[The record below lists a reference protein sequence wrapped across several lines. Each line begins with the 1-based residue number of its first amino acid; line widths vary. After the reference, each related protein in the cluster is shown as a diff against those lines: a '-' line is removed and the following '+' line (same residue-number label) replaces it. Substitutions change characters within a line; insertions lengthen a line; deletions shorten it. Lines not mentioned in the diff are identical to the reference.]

1 MEHLTTDQLA
11 RLRARLEDERDRLQ
25 RRDETQRANSPAST
39 ALPDV
44 GDQQDAAAVEAA
56 QVAELSL
63 QDHDRARLREVEDA
77 LHRIQAGTYGVCED
91 TDEEIPF
98 ARLWAEPTARLTVA
112 AKELREREAAER
124 VDLRVAY

>member
-1 MEHLTTDQLA
+1 MDHLTQEQTT
-11 RLRARLEDERDRLQ
+11 RLREKLESERDRLL
-25 RRDETQRANSPAST
+25 RREEQHRAQTST
-39 ALPDV
+39 VEAPDV

-63 QDHDRARLREVEDA
+63 HDRDRARLREVEEA
-77 LHRIQAGTYGVCED
+77 LQRMADRTYGICED

-112 AKELREREAAER
+112 AQELRERERRDA
-124 VDLRVAY
+124 VDLRQAY

>member
-11 RLRARLEDERDRLQ
+11 RLRARLEDERDRLH
-25 RRDETQRANSPAST
+25 RRDELQRANSPT
-39 ALPDV
+39 AGSLPDV

-63 QDHDRARLREVEDA
+63 ADHDRARLREVEDA
-77 LHRIQAGTYGVCED
+77 LHRIHVGTYGVCED

-98 ARLWAEPTARLTVA
+98 ERLWAEPTARLTVA

>member
-1 MEHLTTDQLA
+1 MDHLTQEERS
-11 RLRARLEDERDRLQ
+11 RLQQKLEEERDRLL
-25 RRDETQRANSPAST
+25 RREEQHREQQTTVET
-39 ALPDV
+39 PDV

-63 QDHDRARLREVEDA
+63 HDRDRARLREVEDA
-77 LHRIQAGTYGVCED
+77 LQRLADGSYGICED

-112 AKELREREAAER
+112 AQELREREMRDA
-124 VDLRVAY
+124 VDLRQAY

>member
-11 RLRARLEDERDRLQ
+11 RLRARLEEERDRLH
-25 RRDETQRANSPAST
+25 RRDEAQRALAPASA

-63 QDHDRARLREVEDA
+63 QDHDRARLREVEEA
-77 LHRIQAGTYGVCED
+77 LHRMQLGTYGVCED

-98 ARLWAEPTARLTVA
+98 ERLWAEPTARLTVS

-124 VDLRVAY
+124 VDLRLAY